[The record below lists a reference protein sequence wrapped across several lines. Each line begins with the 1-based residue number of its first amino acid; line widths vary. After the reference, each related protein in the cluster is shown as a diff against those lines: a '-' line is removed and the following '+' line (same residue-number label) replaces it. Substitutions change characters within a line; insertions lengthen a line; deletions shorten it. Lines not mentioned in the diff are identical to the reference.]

1 MLPSGLEIWHGGR
14 WGHAS
19 RRKFLIFP
27 WKGSVGLLLPNW
39 SVLGLEARASKLF
52 HCFCLRG
59 FSILPSALQVSHGG
73 SWDNF
78 QGGKC
83 LIFLKKSSSGS
94 LFSNY
99 AILEPKP
106 GNPSILYGN
115 LGLRF
120 ADYRAPG
127 VIDSHTDI
135 SAGFS
140 KLRAT
145 TLPSNFFQKPSVGR
159 AVQLAQ
165 SVFSMILDAITGIS

>member
-1 MLPSGLEIWHGGR
+1 M
-14 WGHAS
+14 
-19 RRKFLIFP
+19 
-27 WKGSVGLLLPNW
+27 
-39 SVLGLEARASKLF
+39 
-52 HCFCLRG
+52 
-59 FSILPSALQVSHGG
+59 
-73 SWDNF
+73 
-78 QGGKC
+78 
-83 LIFLKKSSSGS
+83 IFLKKSSSGS

-135 SAGFS
+135 LAGFS

-145 TLPSNFFQKPSVGR
+145 TLPSKSFSETACGESC
-159 AVQLAQ
+159 QLAKFA
-165 SVFSMILDAITGIS
+165 FSMVLDAIS

>member
-1 MLPSGLEIWHGGR
+1 MLPSSLEIWHGGR
-14 WGHAS
+14 WGQTLA
-19 RRKFLIFP
+19 RDFFFFP

-145 TLPSNFFQKPSVGR
+145 TLPSKSFSETACGESC
-159 AVQLAQ
+159 QLAKFA
-165 SVFSMILDAITGIS
+165 FSMVLDAIS

>member
-1 MLPSGLEIWHGGR
+1 MCPYDCTRPEDQLHWPPNSYTSCFLRSLPWFFNFGMLPSGLGIWHGGR
-14 WGHAS
+14 WGQTLA
-19 RRKFLIFP
+19 RDFFFFP

-52 HCFCLRG
+52 HCLCLRG
-59 FSILPSALQVSHGG
+59 PSILPSALQVSHGG
-73 SWDNF
+73 SWDNC

-120 ADYRAPG
+120 AD
-127 VIDSHTDI
+127 
-135 SAGFS
+135 
-140 KLRAT
+140 
-145 TLPSNFFQKPSVGR
+145 
-159 AVQLAQ
+159 
-165 SVFSMILDAITGIS
+165 